1 VKLDLKVHSRVWIYG
16 SGTFAEEII
25 SEFENLGIVVLGV
38 IDHLNIGKHVNSSRN
53 SYIVKSLSQA
63 NLEPGSRI
71 VLAVCNLYGNLTKI
85 SSTIEPGIHV
95 TSPVEL
101 FQLFSEQGI
110 DSENYWLST
119 NFELFARSRSE
130 IQSFREILGDE
141 ASKDLLDGILK
152 YREHG
157 QIIDLPRPRP
167 LREQYLAKEYST
179 PPKDLR
185 IIDLGACQGE
195 NLEEFLDAGHS
206 FVDGFLFEPDARNL
220 KVLRNRLAL
229 LGLNSLESHPLGA
242 WSETTTLR
250 FRASGNAAAAVS
262 GIGDISINVI
272 ALDDFIPAEY
282 RPNFVKMDIEGAEME
297 ALEGMTN
304 LIANHSPH
312 LAISVYHKPS
322 DLWMIGNFLHQRFP
336 GIYNFYLR
344 MYGEQTFDT
353 ILYAVPLPRE

>member
-1 VKLDLKVHSRVWIYG
+1 
-16 SGTFAEEII
+16 
-25 SEFENLGIVVLGV
+25 
-38 IDHLNIGKHVNSSRN
+38 
-53 SYIVKSLSQA
+53 
-63 NLEPGSRI
+63 
-71 VLAVCNLYGNLTKI
+71 
-85 SSTIEPGIHV
+85 V

-119 NFELFARSRSE
+119 DFELFARSRSE
-130 IQSFREILGDE
+130 IQSFREILSDE
-141 ASKDLLDGILK
+141 ASKDLFDGILK
-152 YREHG
+152 YREYG
-157 QIIDLPRPRP
+157 QIIDLPSPRP

-206 FVDGFLFEPDARNL
+206 FIDGFLFEPDARNL
-220 KVLRNRLAL
+220 KILRSRLAL
-229 LGLNSLESHPLGA
+229 LDLNSLESHPLGA
-242 WSETTTLR
+242 WNETTALR

-272 ALDDFIPAEY
+272 TLDDFIPVEY
-282 RPNFVKMDIEGAEME
+282 RPNFIKMDIEGAEME

-304 LIANHSPH
+304 LIENHAPH

-322 DLWMIGNFLHQRFP
+322 DLWIIGNFLHQRFP
-336 GIYNFYLR
+336 GFYNFYLR

>member
-1 VKLDLKVHSRVWIYG
+1 MKLDLKVNDRVWVYG
-16 SGTFAEEII
+16 SGTFAETVI
-25 SEFENLGIVVLGV
+25 SELENLGIVVLGV
-38 IDHLNIGKHVNSSRN
+38 IDHLNLGKHVNSSRN

-63 NLEPGSRI
+63 RLEPESQI
-71 VLAVCNLYGNLTKI
+71 ILAVCNLYGDLMKI
-85 SSTIEPGIHV
+85 SSSIEPTIHV

-101 FQLFSEQGI
+101 FHLFSEQGI
-110 DSENYWLST
+110 DSQNYWLST
-119 NFELFARSRSE
+119 DFELFSRSRSE
-130 IQSFREILGDE
+130 IQRFREILGDE
-141 ASKDLLDGILK
+141 ASKNLFDGILK

-157 QIIDLPRPRP
+157 QIIDLPSPRP

-185 IIDLGACQGE
+185 VIDLGACQGE

-206 FVDGFLFEPDARNL
+206 FIDGFLFEPDERNL

-229 LGLNSLESHPLGA
+229 LDLNSLESHPLGA

-250 FRASGNAAAAVS
+250 FRASGNPAAAVS
-262 GIGDISINVI
+262 GIGDVSINVI

-282 RPNFVKMDIEGAEME
+282 SPNFIKMDIEGAEME

-304 LIANHSPH
+304 LIKNHAPH

-322 DLWMIGNFLHQRFP
+322 DLWIIGNSLHQRFP
-336 GIYNFYLR
+336 GFYNFYLR

-353 ILYAVPLPRE
+353 ILYAVPLSRE